1 MALIASRCQRMQK
14 KNYWQCQ
21 KKKIVKQILRI
32 AFCKNVLKFLIVYGV
47 FELLLWAMFPN
58 VNEII
63 MFINMINAFLEM

>member
-1 MALIASRCQRMQK
+1 MS
-14 KNYWQCQ
+14 